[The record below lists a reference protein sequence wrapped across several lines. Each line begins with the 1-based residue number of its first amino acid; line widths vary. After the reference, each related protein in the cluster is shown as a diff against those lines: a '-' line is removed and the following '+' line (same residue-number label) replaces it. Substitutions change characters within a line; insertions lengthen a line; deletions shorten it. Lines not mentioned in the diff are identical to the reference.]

1 MIARWPAGITK
12 PGDRGHVSAFWD
24 FLPTA
29 CEIAGAD
36 ASAGLHGIS
45 FLPVLTGNGGQRAHD
60 FRYWECHEPGTRR
73 ALLRG
78 GWKLVHHAV
87 SKNGEPELYQIGKEL
102 AETSGLAAPHPDRVA
117 AMPGIIE
124 ERRMPSPVFPDK
136 SLDRQQLTASP

>member
-1 MIARWPAGITK
+1 MADNARTISATGNATNRAPAGRCS
-12 PGDRGHVSAFWD
+12 G
-24 FLPTA
+24 
-29 CEIAGAD
+29 
-36 ASAGLHGIS
+36 
-45 FLPVLTGNGGQRAHD
+45 
-60 FRYWECHEPGTRR
+60 
-73 ALLRG
+73 G